1 MFVRKLHDKQRRRI
15 IEPLRHRFE
24 EKLKMKDYICNHCGS
39 TFKPI
44 ENAPCGAHQLNS
56 VKTAPS
62 MGENVRNNL
71 KSSIFTKNDVFNK
84 IKNQVDP

>member
-24 EKLKMKDYICNHCGS
+24 EKLKMKNFICNDCGS

-44 ENAPCGAHQLNS
+44 EKEPCGAHQLNS
-56 VKTAPS
+56 VRTAPN
-62 MGENVRNNL
+62 MGENV
-71 KSSIFTKNDVFNK
+71 STKFWK
-84 IKNQVDP
+84 